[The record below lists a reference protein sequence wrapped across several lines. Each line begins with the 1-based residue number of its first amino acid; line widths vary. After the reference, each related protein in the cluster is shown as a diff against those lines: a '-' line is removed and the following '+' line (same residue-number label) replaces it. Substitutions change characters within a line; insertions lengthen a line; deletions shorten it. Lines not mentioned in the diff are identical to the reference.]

1 MSRHAVSSQTLPEVG
16 FVRQAQLIP
25 AIIPFSHA
33 TLWRKV
39 AAGDFPKPVKLSER
53 VTAWDVRD
61 IRAWLDSRRDSCARD
76 CRPLE
81 A

>member
-1 MSRHAVSSQTLPEVG
+1 MQSQVWPATLPEVG

-25 AIIPFSHA
+25 SIIPFSHA

-39 AAGDFPKPVKLSER
+39 ASGEFPKPVKLSER

-61 IRAWLDSRRDSCARD
+61 VRAWLESRRPQAGNDAN
-76 CRPLE
+76 PVE